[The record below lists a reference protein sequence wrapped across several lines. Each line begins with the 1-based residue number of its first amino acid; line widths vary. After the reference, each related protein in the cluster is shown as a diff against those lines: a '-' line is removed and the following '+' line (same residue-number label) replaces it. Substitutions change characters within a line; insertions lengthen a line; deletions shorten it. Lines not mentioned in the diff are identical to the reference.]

1 MSEAKDSTKTDASP
15 YVADDRLQDRGGTP
29 RKLLIFTTLFYFV
42 VFMAFGFSSFID
54 DVFASGQDVIVMV
67 FIFGSLAIFVLWAGW
82 FLLLSGWNWAS
93 RIIATVALL
102 AVPYLLGKVFRP
114 VNDGDANI
122 ARFEPIWMRRPEVT
136 AENVEPAT
144 NAVDLLTET
153 VDDFPQFLGPTQ
165 NGVARSGIMI
175 DDEDFSS
182 SKVLWKQPIG
192 KAWSGF
198 SARNGFAVTMEQRE
212 SLECVTCYRI
222 DTGQLQW
229 LYSHPARHQDAMN
242 LGRLGPRATPTIHN
256 GMVYSMGAVGNLVC
270 LNGEDGNV
278 VWQVDLNEI
287 LGLTLS
293 EIESDGYTIQ
303 HEAESSLAWGRSGA
317 PLMYQNLVIVPG
329 GGTTDGPKSTL
340 LAFDKVSGELQWK
353 GGSEMIA
360 YGSPVIATV
369 ADVEQILLTAE
380 TKVMSFDPTT
390 GDELWDWPRPGA
402 SDGSA
407 NTSQVTIV
415 NDTDVVS
422 SKGYPDGGGERI
434 HIDVNGG
441 KLVPSRVWRNDRA
454 LKTKLMSP
462 VVLEGNAYS
471 LSNGFLEC
479 LDLESGKRVW
489 KQRGRFGHGQ
499 LLLVGRRLLVHSESG
514 VLYLVRATPDGYEEL
529 GTVSTVE
536 GVCWNTICLYGN
548 QLLVRS
554 ELEAACVEIPLS
566 H

>member
-29 RKLLIFTTLFYFV
+29 RKLLIFTAMFYFV

-93 RIIATVALL
+93 RIIATFALL

-175 DDEDFSS
+175 DDENFSS

-270 LNGEDGNV
+270 LNGEDGTV

-287 LGLTLS
+287 LGLTLD
-293 EIESDGYTIQ
+293 EIEADGYLIQ

-317 PLMYQNLVIVPG
+317 PLIYQNLVIETKLIHGAWQAGIQRLLFLGSSCIYPRECPQPMPE
-329 GGTTDGPKSTL
+329 TALLTSTL
-340 LAFDKVSGELQWK
+340 EQTNEPYAVAKIAGIKLCESYNRQYGTDYRSVMPTNLYGPNDYFHPQNSHVIPGLMGRIHRAKEAGDAAVVIWGSGNAKREFLHVDDMASASVYLMNLEPAVLGQQTTPTCSHVNIGTGEDVSIRELA
-353 GGSEMIA
+353 
-360 YGSPVIATV
+360 
-369 ADVEQILLTAE
+369 QILA
-380 TKVMSFDPTT
+380 KVIGFQGRLEFD
-390 GDELWDWPRPGA
+390 
-402 SDGSA
+402 
-407 NTSQVTIV
+407 TS
-415 NDTDVVS
+415 
-422 SKGYPDGGGERI
+422 KPDGTPRKLL
-434 HIDVNGG
+434 DVGRMDALG
-441 KLVPSRVWRNDRA
+441 WR
-454 LKTKLMSP
+454 
-462 VVLEGNAYS
+462 YS
-471 LSNGFLEC
+471 I
-479 LDLESGKRVW
+479 DLEQGLRQTYRW
-489 KQRGRFGHGQ
+489 FCDN
-499 LLLVGRRLLVHSESG
+499 LANM
-514 VLYLVRATPDGYEEL
+514 RA
-529 GTVSTVE
+529 
-536 GVCWNTICLYGN
+536 
-548 QLLVRS
+548 
-554 ELEAACVEIPLS
+554 
-566 H
+566 